1 MTNRTPSGGPPPHRE
16 NYYYPDARTGGPGH
30 PRGRPPERRRT
41 SPLLLGFIYGGIG
54 LLALAAFAI
63 TFVAISPPTD
73 LIRREIVRQV
83 KSATGRDLTIAGPA
97 SFTFF
102 PTIGLRLADVS
113 LSAPPDMGG
122 APLATAKSFEVGV
135 RLLPLLRK
143 EIVVDRL
150 VLNEPVIVLR
160 VDAQGRKSWDM
171 ASASSARPVRLAQ
184 AEPAGGTLRDFS
196 QGMEFGAGASGTT
209 EAPSRVRGISD
220 LALGDLRIVNGT
232 LRYADARDGSAYQ
245 VDALSAQAGLTSIA
259 HPLDAEG
266 SLVWAR
272 EKVDFKGT
280 LTSPQDLLEQRP
292 AKLVLELSGA
302 PVALGYDGSLMLGDA
317 VDAQGA
323 VNGKAPSLRALA
335 RWLGTELPP
344 VPGFGAAAFAGD
356 LRVRE
361 HALRLTNANLSLD
374 GATAAGTIDV
384 ATGGVRPHVEADL
397 RVSQLKLDNY
407 MPGEGGTGA
416 PRPAPPPVA
425 VSPPPHSPSP
435 SPQSIEDLLDQPGP
449 RVKGFTQRAGWSG
462 EQLDL
467 ASLGLLDADARLG
480 VVDMTYGKIRMD
492 SAQLVVALEDRVLKT
507 TFADVKLY
515 QGRGTGLVTLD
526 ATGPDAVF
534 GANLQLDAIAAEPL
548 LKDASGIDWLA
559 GTGDAT
565 LALSGRGDSQAAIV
579 QSLNGKA
586 DIAVQNGAL
595 IGFNLGGAMRAISEG
610 KVPDFDGSP
619 SERTDFSAL
628 TGSFVITA
636 GIAKNDDL
644 MLASPL
650 LRAGGSGIVD
660 LPQRSLD
667 YTLRPKLVASRAGQ
681 GGEQN
686 LAGLEIPLH
695 ITGPWDRPNV
705 APDIAGAIN
714 NPGTVEAVKELG
726 KQFKGK
732 SAGEVVD
739 DLFGKSEDGQPS
751 KAERLLQKFLGK

>member
-30 PRGRPPERRRT
+30 PRGRPPERRQT

-196 QGMEFGAGASGTT
+196 QGMEFDAGASETT
-209 EAPSRVRGISD
+209 DAPSRVRAISD
-220 LALGDLRIVNGT
+220 LALGDLRIVDGT

-245 VDALSAQAGLTSIA
+245 VDALNAQAGLTSIA
-259 HPLDAEG
+259 RPLDAEG

-280 LTSPQDLLEQRP
+280 LASPQDLLEQRP

-302 PVALGYDGSLMLGDA
+302 PVALGYDGSLTLGDA

-323 VNGKAPSLRALA
+323 VNGNAPSLRALV

-344 VPGFGAAAFAGD
+344 VPGFGAVAFAGD

-407 MPGEGGTGA
+407 MPGDGGTA
-416 PRPAPPPVA
+416 PRQAPPPVA
-425 VSPPPHSPSP
+425 VSPPPNSPSP

-462 EQLDL
+462 EPLDL
-467 ASLGLLDADARLG
+467 ASLGLLDADARLA
-480 VVDMTYGKIRMD
+480 VVDMTYGTIRMD

-515 QGRGTGLVTLD
+515 QGRGKGLVTLD

-565 LALSGRGDSQAAIV
+565 LALSGRGNSQAAIV

-650 LRAGGSGIVD
+650 LRASGSGIVD

-739 DLFGKSEDGQPS
+739 DLFGKSEDGEPS